1 MYTGHNIVL
10 AIDKKCEHPNQ
21 SILLA
26 IDKND
31 KMTKALKHRQSSW
44 IMHALHSFSTPI

>member
-1 MYTGHNIVL
+1 MYAGHNIVV

-31 KMTKALKHRQSSW
+31 KMTKAL
-44 IMHALHSFSTPI
+44 MPE